1 MIKPPKCL
9 LDKLNLAQPGFRSV
23 FARSEFRMKP
33 VFGYGAV
40 LPVACL
46 LVSRLFR
53 LDPRR

>member
-1 MIKPPKCL
+1 VLCPTGAAGPAVGSMRLQL
-9 LDKLNLAQPGFRSV
+9 LG
-23 FARSEFRMKP
+23 